1 MLNKIYE
8 KVKLFILENIRFL
21 ICLIGIVFL
30 FTFELPYVVYTPG
43 GLVNLNDRITVSDG
57 YSKGGSLNMS
67 YVSMRKGTI
76 PSILLSFVI
85 PNWDL
90 KKNEDV
96 TVNDESISELLKLE
110 KIYMESSVNNATILA
125 YEKAGKKINITK
137 QINNVTY
144 IADFAKTDIKLEDE
158 LISADGEKI
167 ESIDDLKMI
176 VNSKNIQDKINI
188 KVKRDGKE
196 KDCYAFVVDVSG
208 DKKIGIGFLNTYEY
222 ETDPEVKV
230 KTKATESGSSGG
242 LMLTLAIYNDLVHDD
257 LTRGRKVV
265 GTGTIALDGTVGAID
280 GVKYKMLGAAKN
292 KADIFLCPEE
302 NYEEALKVKN
312 KFNLKLTVKSV
323 KTFDEAVE
331 YLLNS

>member
-57 YSKGGSLNMS
+57 YSKDGSLNMS

-96 TVNDESISELLKLE
+96 TVSDESISELLKLE

>member
-57 YSKGGSLNMS
+57 YSKDGSLNMS

-96 TVNDESISELLKLE
+96 TVSDESISELLKLE

-196 KDCYAFVVDVSG
+196 KECYAFVVDVSG

>member
-57 YSKGGSLNMS
+57 YTKDGSLNMS

-96 TVNDESISELLKLE
+96 TVSDESISELLKLE

-196 KDCYAFVVDVSG
+196 KECYAFVVDVSG

-302 NYEEALKVKN
+302 NYEEALKVKD

>member
-57 YSKGGSLNMS
+57 YSKDGSLNMS

-96 TVNDESISELLKLE
+96 TVSDESISELLKLE

-196 KDCYAFVVDVSG
+196 KECYAFVVDVSG

-302 NYEEALKVKN
+302 NYEETLKVKD

>member
-57 YSKGGSLNMS
+57 YSKDGSLNMS

-96 TVNDESISELLKLE
+96 TVSDESISELLKLE

-196 KDCYAFVVDVSG
+196 KECYAFVVDVSG

-302 NYEEALKVKN
+302 NYEEALKVKD

>member
-8 KVKLFILENIRFL
+8 KAKLFILENIRFL

-57 YSKGGSLNMS
+57 YSKDGSLNMS

-96 TVNDESISELLKLE
+96 TVSDESISELLKLE

-196 KDCYAFVVDVSG
+196 KECYAFVVDVSG

-302 NYEEALKVKN
+302 NYEEALKVKD

>member
-57 YSKGGSLNMS
+57 YTKDGSLNMS

-96 TVNDESISELLKLE
+96 TVSDESISELLKLE

-196 KDCYAFVVDVSG
+196 KECYAFVVDVSG

-302 NYEEALKVKN
+302 NYEEALKVKD

-323 KTFDEAVE
+323 KTFDEAVD